1 MSKLPPLVVAALLLI
16 APPAVR
22 GQDSQM
28 VRLRRQADSLLRSW
42 REAEMLADVAD
53 SIERMRATAG
63 SDTIAVGGLRIVANA
78 TPLPLRGAGE
88 RAWPVLDSLYGNAA
102 LELAEHPY
110 IIRAVDP
117 DTNVR
122 RPVLHVGL
130 ELPWD
135 LDVGATT
142 SVLLTTVT
150 PPRFDPALTDWLGGV
165 LRPDR
170 SLDPARPVFI
180 QLVTAPSEAVRRCFL
195 GDKTRCADVLQ
206 VTDSAGL
213 LLRWYVTPAE
223 REALVLG
230 SFKFY
235 FAQGATV
242 PALQRCR
249 HHEDDACTALLQSL
263 PPGALPRP
271 LDQTARMLLVRE
283 ALRAGGRDA
292 YRRLVANPNAPL
304 GTRLASA
311 AGMSLDSLVTRW

>member
-1 MSKLPPLVVAALLLI
+1 
-16 APPAVR
+16 
-22 GQDSQM
+22 
-28 VRLRRQADSLLRSW
+28 
-42 REAEMLADVAD
+42 
-53 SIERMRATAG
+53 
-63 SDTIAVGGLRIVANA
+63 
-78 TPLPLRGAGE
+78 
-88 RAWPVLDSLYGNAA
+88 
-102 LELAEHPY
+102 
-110 IIRAVDP
+110 
-117 DTNVR
+117 
-122 RPVLHVGL
+122 
-130 ELPWD
+130 
-135 LDVGATT
+135 
-142 SVLLTTVT
+142 
-150 PPRFDPALTDWLGGV
+150 
-165 LRPDR
+165 
-170 SLDPARPVFI
+170 
-180 QLVTAPSEAVRRCFL
+180 L

-235 FAQGATV
+235 FAQGATA

-283 ALRAGGRDA
+283 ALRAGGRGACRRLVAAPNAPLGAPLAGPARMLLVREALRAGGRDA

-311 AGMSLDSLVTRW
+311 AGMSLDSLVTRWRARVLAARPQPLAPPWTGAAAFGWTAFFALCALRS